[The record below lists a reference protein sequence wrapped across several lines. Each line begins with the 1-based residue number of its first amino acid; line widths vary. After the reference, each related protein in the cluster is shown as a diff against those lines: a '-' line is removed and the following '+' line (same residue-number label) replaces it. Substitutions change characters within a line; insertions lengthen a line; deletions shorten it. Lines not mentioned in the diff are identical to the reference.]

1 MSLKTRLL
9 GGYCVKNTG
18 DTVRD
23 IVLDYVA
30 YKQRSQEYTY
40 NRKHKVH
47 PVERVG
53 METRREQ
60 LLYLVYE
67 RVQKEC
73 GYRGEEADEES
84 QDYRSLTI
92 TKVLDTPLVE
102 SQSKTSYS

>member
-1 MSLKTRLL
+1 M
-9 GGYCVKNTG
+9 
-18 DTVRD
+18 RD
-23 IVLDYVA
+23 IVLDYVP
-30 YKQRSQEYTY
+30 YKQRGQEYTY
-40 NRKHKVH
+40 NWKHKIH

-73 GYRGEEADEES
+73 GYRGEETYEES
-84 QDYRSLTI
+84 QDYRRLTI